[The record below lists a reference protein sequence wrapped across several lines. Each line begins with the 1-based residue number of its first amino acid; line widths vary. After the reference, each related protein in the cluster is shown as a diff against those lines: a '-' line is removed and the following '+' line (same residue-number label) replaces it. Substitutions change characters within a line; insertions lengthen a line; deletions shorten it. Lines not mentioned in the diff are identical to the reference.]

1 MGFHVCMFC
10 RGNKESKYPITSSGD
25 VTLHFDSGRSYVM
38 PDMILHYIAD
48 HHWAP
53 PKEFIE
59 DVMNGGIVASDRR
72 QTRSCNSLVSVGYL
86 RDTFKEGRVPDGFIE
101 KLEIL
106 MAAASQNGDRLQTKS
121 LILR

>member
-1 MGFHVCMFC
+1 MGFHVCEFC

-38 PDMILHYIAD
+38 PDMVLHYIAD
-48 HHWAP
+48 HHWVP
-53 PKEFIE
+53 PKEFID
-59 DVMNGGIVASDRR
+59 DVINGEIAASDRR
-72 QTRSCNSLVSVGYL
+72 QTRSGNNLMSIGYL
-86 RDTFKEGRVPDGFIE
+86 RGTFKEGSVPDGFIE

-106 MAAASQNGDRLQTKS
+106 MVAASQNGERLQTKS